1 VRAVLIGVAA
11 AAFSAAQTISID
23 QLKHQIPSGAA
34 REYRASLK
42 ALDKGELEQS
52 IAHCRNAIA
61 ADPDN
66 ASAHNDLGA
75 LYLTNGQTKE
85 ALAEFDRATSLQP
98 RFAAAHL
105 NAGFAWL
112 SLDRPEDAE
121 ASVRKALDVERNN
134 RRGHLL
140 LGWSLAAQHRY
151 TAVALESLQIASRD
165 FPEAH
170 LAAADVLVHSGSLK
184 GARAEVE
191 AYLATGVTEQKAL
204 AEAWLRFLTFE

>member
-1 VRAVLIGVAA
+1 VKAVFIGVALA
-11 AAFSAAQTISID
+11 AICAAQTISID
-23 QLKHQIPSGAA
+23 QLKHQIPTSAA
-34 REYRASLK
+34 KEYRASLK
-42 ALDKGELEQS
+42 ALDKGELQQS

-61 ADPDN
+61 SDPEN
-66 ASAHNDLGA
+66 ASAHNDLGV
-75 LYLTNGQTKE
+75 LYMTDGRIKE

-98 RFAAAHL
+98 RLVAAHL
-105 NAGFAWL
+105 NAGFASL
-112 SLDRPEDAE
+112 TLDRPEDAE

-151 TAVALESLQIASRD
+151 SAAALESLEIASRD

-170 LAAADVLVHSGSLK
+170 LAAADVLVHRGSLE